1 MARKSAEELR
11 FQREMEEAMRLSSEE
26 VSSSSQEIVP
36 CQSEAEAEQETD
48 ILVTDKTFDQEPKGY
63 GDIVNKVIAEAE
75 ITAVAK
81 PAERKRKV
89 EETWVV
95 ERKERRRSKPKR
107 YVVESSGDE
116 DEDFVDEN
124 SDEDDDFKA
133 SGKSKKKAKL
143 KEDES
148 EKKDTKSRNTIRST
162 PRKSKEIKSKEE
174 DDDPLPPQK
183 PLADHN
189 RLGGLP
195 KCPNMFQNKSPVR
208 LKVGAKPPQEQQPEA
223 VTPASPAPATPGLS
237 SSLSAILGKL
247 GSKGTPK
254 LTSKPTSSPRP
265 SPASASAR
273 APVTPVQKRLPS
285 WTPPARAGA
294 ASPSPAASPSIGLRL
309 GLSRNYKSKP
319 LHPSVKS

>member
-1 MARKSAEELR
+1 MGRKSAEELR

-36 CQSEAEAEQETD
+36 CKSEAEQETD

-89 EETWVV
+89 EEWVV
-95 ERKERRRSKPKR
+95 EKKERRRSKPKR

-116 DEDFVDEN
+116 DEDFVNEN
-124 SDEDDDFKA
+124 SGEDDDFEA
-133 SGKSKKKAKL
+133 SGKSTKKKAKL
-143 KEDES
+143 KEDNS
-148 EKKDTKSRNTIRST
+148 KKKDTKSDNTRRST
-162 PRKSKEIKSKEE
+162 PRKSKEIKSKVE
-174 DDDPLPPQK
+174 DDEPLPPQK

-189 RLGGLP
+189 RLAGLP

-254 LTSKPTSSPRP
+254 VTSKPTSSPCP
-265 SPASASAR
+265 SPASAR

>member
-36 CQSEAEAEQETD
+36 CQSEAEQQTD

-189 RLGGLP
+189 RLAGLP

-208 LKVGAKPPQEQQPEA
+208 LKVGAKPPQELQPEA
-223 VTPASPAPATPGLS
+223 VPPASPAPATPGLS

-254 LTSKPTSSPRP
+254 LTSKPTSSPCP
-265 SPASASAR
+265 SPASAR
-273 APVTPVQKRLPS
+273 VPVTPVQKRLPS

>member
-36 CQSEAEAEQETD
+36 CKSEAEQETD

-95 ERKERRRSKPKR
+95 EKKERRRSKPKR

-116 DEDFVDEN
+116 DEDFVDEI
-124 SDEDDDFKA
+124 SDEDDDFEA

-143 KEDES
+143 KEDDS
-148 EKKDTKSRNTIRST
+148 KKKDTKSSNTRRST
-162 PRKSKEIKSKEE
+162 PRKSKEIKSKIE
-174 DDDPLPPQK
+174 DDEPLPPQK

-189 RLGGLP
+189 RLAGLP

-223 VTPASPAPATPGLS
+223 VTPATPGLS

-254 LTSKPTSSPRP
+254 LTSKPTSSPCP
-265 SPASASAR
+265 SPASAR

-294 ASPSPAASPSIGLRL
+294 ASPSLAASPSIGLRL

>member
-1 MARKSAEELR
+1 MGRKSAEELR

-36 CQSEAEAEQETD
+36 CKSEAEQETD

-89 EETWVV
+89 EEWVV
-95 ERKERRRSKPKR
+95 EKKERRRSKPKR

-124 SDEDDDFKA
+124 SDEDDDFES
-133 SGKSKKKAKL
+133 SGTSTKKKVKL
-143 KEDES
+143 KEDNS
-148 EKKDTKSRNTIRST
+148 KKKDTKSDNTRRST
-162 PRKSKEIKSKEE
+162 PRKSKEIKSKVE
-174 DDDPLPPQK
+174 DDEPLPPQK

-189 RLGGLP
+189 RLAGLP

-208 LKVGAKPPQEQQPEA
+208 LKVGAKPLQEQQPEA

-254 LTSKPTSSPRP
+254 LTSKPTSSPCP
-265 SPASASAR
+265 SPASAR

>member
-1 MARKSAEELR
+1 MGRKSAEELR

-36 CQSEAEAEQETD
+36 CKSEAEAEQETD

-89 EETWVV
+89 EEWVV
-95 ERKERRRSKPKR
+95 EKKERRRSKPKR

-124 SDEDDDFKA
+124 SDEDDDFEA
-133 SGKSKKKAKL
+133 SGTSTKKKVKL
-143 KEDES
+143 KEDNS
-148 EKKDTKSRNTIRST
+148 KKKDTKSDNTRRST
-162 PRKSKEIKSKEE
+162 PRKSKEIKSKVE
-174 DDDPLPPQK
+174 DDEPLPPQK

-189 RLGGLP
+189 RLAGLP

-254 LTSKPTSSPRP
+254 VTSKPTSSPCP
-265 SPASASAR
+265 SPASAR

>member
-11 FQREMEEAMRLSSEE
+11 FQKEMEEAMRLSSEE

-36 CQSEAEAEQETD
+36 CKSEAEQETD

-116 DEDFVDEN
+116 DEDFVDEI
-124 SDEDDDFKA
+124 SDEDDDFEA

-148 EKKDTKSRNTIRST
+148 KKKDTKSSNTRRST
-162 PRKSKEIKSKEE
+162 PRKSKEIKSKVE

-189 RLGGLP
+189 RLAGLP

-223 VTPASPAPATPGLS
+223 VSPASPAPATPGLS

-254 LTSKPTSSPRP
+254 LTSKLTSSPCP
-265 SPASASAR
+265 SPASAR

-294 ASPSPAASPSIGLRL
+294 ASPSLAASPSIGLRL